1 MKSFQKRDPLR
12 IGVAGLL
19 VLTLGILLAMNY
31 KSLPFVS
38 GTTYTANFSEA
49 GGLAEG
55 DTVRIAG
62 VQVGSVTG
70 VELESGHVK
79 VTFDVEDAW
88 VGDRTHA
95 AIKVG
100 TLLGKKYLA
109 LDTRGER
116 EQNRS
121 EPIPLQRTMSPYD
134 VIETFEQL
142 SDTVGE
148 VDTGKLA
155 ESFRTLSETFS
166 GTREEMRGT
175 LQGLSRLSNTIS
187 ERDRQLKELLDRTNR
202 VAGTLAERNTEIEKL
217 LRDSNRLLRE
227 LRQRRDAIKSLL
239 DGVTELSRQLTGL
252 VEDNE
257 QQLRPALEQLDQVTE
272 LLRDNQENLGKSI
285 ERMAPFTRLFSN
297 VLGSGRWFDV
307 YLCGLLPP
315 AVGPVNQE
323 GCLP

>member
-1 MKSFQKRDPLR
+1 MKSFQKRDPV
-12 IGVAGLL
+12 ITGVAGLL
-19 VLTLGILLAMNY
+19 VLALGFLLAMNY

-38 GTTYTANFSEA
+38 GTTYTAHFSEA

-62 VQVGSVTG
+62 VRVGTVQG
-70 VELESGHVK
+70 VDLDGGHVK
-79 VTFDVEDAW
+79 VTFDVSDAW

-109 LDTRGER
+109 LDTRGEA
-116 EQNRS
+116 EQDNS
-121 EPIPLQRTMSPYD
+121 EPIPLRRTMSPYD
-134 VIETFEQL
+134 VIETFSRL
-142 SDTVGE
+142 SETVDE
-148 VDTGKLA
+148 VDTGQLA

-166 GTREEMRGT
+166 GTGEDMRGT
-175 LQGLSRLSNTIS
+175 LRGLSQLSETVS
-187 ERDRQLKELLDRTNR
+187 ERDRKLKELLGKTSR
-202 VAGTLAERNTEIEKL
+202 VATTVAERNTEIEKL
-217 LRDSNRLLRE
+217 LRDSNHLLAE
-227 LRQRRDAIKSLL
+227 LRQRRDAIRSLL
-239 DGVTELSRQLTGL
+239 DGVEELSRQLTGL
-252 VEDNE
+252 VEDN
-257 QQLRPALEQLDQVTE
+257 QSQIQPALKQLDEVTK
-272 LLRDNQENLGKSI
+272 LLRDNQRNLGETI

-297 VLGSGRWFDV
+297 VLGNGRWFDV